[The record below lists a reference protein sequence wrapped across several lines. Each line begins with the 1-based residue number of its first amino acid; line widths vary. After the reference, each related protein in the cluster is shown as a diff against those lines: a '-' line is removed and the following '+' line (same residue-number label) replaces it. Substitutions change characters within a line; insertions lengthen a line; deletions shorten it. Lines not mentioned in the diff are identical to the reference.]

1 MKPFKIAVTAG
12 DRGPVLA
19 LSGESDISVVDD
31 LVSALAV
38 QVEAAPRH
46 LTVDLSGL
54 AFADSAT
61 ISALIEA
68 SRALRA
74 RGGTLELARPRPVVA
89 RTLELLG
96 VYEFL
101 QVRGQAVTDTGPA
114 SDC

>member
-1 MKPFKIAVTAG
+1 MNQLKITVATG

-19 LSGESDISVVDD
+19 LSGESDISVVAE
-31 LVSALAV
+31 LVAALAT

-61 ISALIEA
+61 INALVIA
-68 SRALRA
+68 GRSLRA

-96 VYEFL
+96 VDEIL
-101 QVRGQAVTDTGPA
+101 PVRGETVTDTGPA
-114 SDC
+114 SG